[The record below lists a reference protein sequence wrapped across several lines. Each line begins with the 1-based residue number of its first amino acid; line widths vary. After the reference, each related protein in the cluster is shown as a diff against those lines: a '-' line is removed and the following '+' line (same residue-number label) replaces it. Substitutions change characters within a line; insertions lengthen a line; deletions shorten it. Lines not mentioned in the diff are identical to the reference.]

1 MNNLNNSN
9 GMEIKMEKSSGV
21 SARIPALMVNNDLV
35 KTGSVTSSEKPNITV
50 SKMGME
56 SFLSNPKIKK
66 DKRIEIDNS
75 MLSKLID
82 TCVEDL
88 TIARKLN
95 IDGIPTNIEFIDR
108 FDTRNKILFFKYTIK
123 EINSILGT
131 DEESLNDF
139 FSSFLYNNISNYSLE
154 LFGGVPSY
162 LPIMVIDSISDKGIK
177 ITLM

>member
-1 MNNLNNSN
+1 
-9 GMEIKMEKSSGV
+9 MEIKMEQSSGI
-21 SARIPALMVNNDLV
+21 SARIPTLRAGVDLV
-35 KTGSVTSSEKPNITV
+35 KTGNVTSSEKQNVTV

-56 SFLSNPKIKK
+56 NFLSNPKIKK
-66 DKRIEIDNS
+66 DKNIEIDNQ

-82 TCVEDL
+82 KCVEDL
-88 TIARKLN
+88 STPRKFN
-95 IDGIPTNIEFIDR
+95 INGIPTNISFIDR
-108 FDTRNKILFFKYTIK
+108 FDARNKILFFNHTVN
-123 EINSILGT
+123 EINSILST

-154 LFGGVPSY
+154 LFSGVPSY